1 MRTELKGG
9 CGIACSLDA
18 SPVIAW
24 LRRFAPVLCAAA
36 MWCSSAAQTAD
47 DALANGV
54 RLQQQGDLERAIEEF
69 RRAVELAP
77 DRIDALSNLSV
88 AYLQSGRPA
97 QALPGLQR
105 ARAAL
110 PEHAGIAYFL
120 GLAYFQTEHPAEAR
134 DVLAWLLD
142 RQPGNGQ
149 ALHLYGLSLL
159 RLGDLVD
166 GIRALERV
174 VAADPN
180 NRQAAYTLGSAYIKA
195 GQAELAETLIS
206 ERLRDDQTPEAL
218 LIKGS
223 LQLAKKQ
230 SQEALELLQ
239 RARSGNSDLPML
251 RSQIGVALLYS
262 GRREGAE
269 EEFRAELAANPGDF
283 NANAFLGWLLQ
294 QDGEQ
299 ARALELL
306 ERAYALNESDSGV
319 QYLLAQAHSAQG
331 AWSEAEMLLHRV
343 VEAQPDFTP
352 AHVMLARAYAK
363 LKRRDEFRRQQEII
377 KRLNARQQERDL
389 RGVDQLYDG
398 SVLSMP
404 RRGAPASAS
413 QRAPRP

>member
-1 MRTELKGG
+1 M
-9 CGIACSLDA
+9 
-18 SPVIAW
+18 
-24 LRRFAPVLCAAA
+24 CAAA
-36 MWCSSAAQTAD
+36 MWGSAAAQTAD
-47 DALANGV
+47 EALANGV
-54 RLQQQGDLERAIEEF
+54 RLQQQGDLERAIVEF
-69 RRAVELAP
+69 RRAVELDP
-77 DRIDALSNLSV
+77 DRTDALSNLSV

-110 PEHAGIAYFL
+110 PEHGGIAYFL
-120 GLAYFQTEHPAEAR
+120 GLAYFQTERHAEAR
-134 DVLAWLLD
+134 DVLAWVLD

-149 ALHLYGLSLL
+149 ALHLYGLCLL
-159 RLGDLVD
+159 KLGDLKD

-180 NRQAAYTLGSAYIKA
+180 NRRAAYTLGSAYIKA
-195 GQAELAETLIS
+195 GQTELAETLIS
-206 ERLRDDQTPEAL
+206 EHLRNDQTPEAL

-230 SQEALELLQ
+230 SQEALDLLQ

-251 RSQIGVALLYS
+251 RSQIGVALLYA

-299 ARALELL
+299 QRALELL
-306 ERAYALNESDSGV
+306 EHAYALNEADAGV
-319 QYLLAQAHSAQG
+319 QYLLAQARSAQG
-331 AWSEAEMLLHRV
+331 AWGDAETLLLRV
-343 VEAQPDFTP
+343 VAAQPDFTP

-363 LKRRDEFRRQQEII
+363 LKRSDEFRRQQEII
-377 KRLNARQQERDL
+377 RQLNARQQERDL
-389 RGVDQLYDG
+389 RGVDELYDG
-398 SVLSMP
+398 TVLAMP
-404 RRGAPASAS
+404 RRSAPDSAS
-413 QRAPRP
+413 QRAPGP

>member
-1 MRTELKGG
+1 M
-9 CGIACSLDA
+9 
-18 SPVIAW
+18 IAW
-24 LRRFAPVLCAAA
+24 LRRFAPVLFAAA
-36 MWCSSAAQTAD
+36 MCGSSAAQTAD
-47 DALANGV
+47 EALANGV
-54 RLQQQGDLERAIEEF
+54 RLQQQGDLERAIAEF

-105 ARAAL
+105 ARTAL

-120 GLAYFQTEHPAEAR
+120 GLAYFQTESYAEAR
-134 DVLAWLLD
+134 DVLAWVLD
-142 RQPGNGQ
+142 GQPGNGQ
-149 ALHLYGLSLL
+149 ALHLYGLALL
-159 RLGDLVD
+159 KLGDLKA

-174 VAADPN
+174 VAADPG

-206 ERLRDDQTPEAL
+206 ERLLDDQTPEAL

-230 SQEALELLQ
+230 SREALALLQ

-251 RSQIGVALLYS
+251 RSQIGVALLYA
-262 GRREGAE
+262 GRREGAAA
-269 EEFRAELAANPGDF
+269 EFRAELAANPSDF

-306 ERAYALNESDSGV
+306 EQAYALNESDAGV

-331 AWSEAEMLLHRV
+331 AWSEAEALLRRV

-363 LKRRDEFRRQQEII
+363 LKRRDEFRRHQEIV

-398 SVLSMP
+398 TVLSMP
-404 RRGAPASAS
+404 RRGAPDSAS
-413 QRAPRP
+413 QPAP